1 MAVETL
7 ILAAAW
13 SAAAL
18 VLLPAPQPVAQSIQP
33 RSRK

>member
-13 SAAAL
+13 NATAL
-18 VLLPAPQPVAQSIQP
+18 LLLLMPQVAAQSIQP